1 MINDHNYSSNFKEKI
16 LIKEKR
22 TVHIRKIRKI
32 RKIRSVRQNN
42 ISQNNNGKTRL
53 LHILKIL
60 CSHIGEILTLSGVFC
75 PDIGDGTN
83 KVIRIVCFLVLII
96 VEIIFS
102 LTQESK

>member
-1 MINDHNYSSNFKEKI
+1 MINNHNYSSNFKEKI

-22 TVHIRKIRKI
+22 TVHIRRI
-32 RKIRSVRQNN
+32 RKIRSMRQND

-60 CSHIGEILTLSGVFC
+60 RSHIGEILTLSGVFC
-75 PDIGDGTN
+75 PDIGDGAN
-83 KVIRIVCFLVLII
+83 KVIRIVCLLVPII
-96 VEIIFS
+96 VEIVFS

>member
-22 TVHIRKIRKI
+22 TVHIRKI

>member
-1 MINDHNYSSNFKEKI
+1 MMNNHNYSSNFKEKI

-32 RKIRSVRQNN
+32 RSMRQND
-42 ISQNNNGKTRL
+42 ISQNSNGKTRL

-75 PDIGDGTN
+75 PDIGDGAN

-96 VEIIFS
+96 MEIIFS
-102 LTQESK
+102 LTQESQ

>member
-32 RKIRSVRQNN
+32 RSMRQND

-75 PDIGDGTN
+75 PDIGDGAN
-83 KVIRIVCFLVLII
+83 KVIIIVCFLVLII

-102 LTQESK
+102 LTQGSK

>member
-32 RKIRSVRQNN
+32 RSMRQNN
-42 ISQNNNGKTRL
+42 ISQNNNDKTRL

-102 LTQESK
+102 LTQDSI

>member
-32 RKIRSVRQNN
+32 RSMRQNN

-75 PDIGDGTN
+75 PEIGDGIN
-83 KVIRIVCFLVLII
+83 KVIRIVCLLVRII
-96 VEIIFS
+96 VKIIFS

>member
-1 MINDHNYSSNFKEKI
+1 MINNHNYSSNFKEKI

-32 RKIRSVRQNN
+32 RSMRQND

-60 CSHIGEILTLSGVFC
+60 CSHIGGILTLSGVFC
-75 PDIGDGTN
+75 PDIGDGAN